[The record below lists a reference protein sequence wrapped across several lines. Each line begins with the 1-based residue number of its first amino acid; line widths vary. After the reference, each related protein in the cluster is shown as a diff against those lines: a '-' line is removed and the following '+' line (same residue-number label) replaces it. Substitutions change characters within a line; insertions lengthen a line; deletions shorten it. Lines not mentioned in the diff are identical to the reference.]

1 LCRSYEK
8 GLKSPPPNCF
18 AKQAEIRCDGRSMAK
33 SLPKASDGTT
43 PVPPGVSA
51 PNTPIGVWVIVGIAV
66 FFVLGGLGVSA
77 FVVWKALGVKKTV
90 PAMIDSAAEKGNP
103 APSAPT
109 LSDGEVGV
117 EHPSPNRMIDGAG
130 PSPSMV
136 SDRAEEDRVR
146 QEVLQ
151 RIDLLKVLTDA
162 DKDKLYAQVERARAF
177 VKIAI
182 IPFAQNRMVVG
193 AAQVDGL
200 IKNLNG
206 PHLQKLLADP
216 TVALIVLGYA
226 DKKGEEAKN
235 LDISRSRAE
244 SVVKALREKM
254 DLVNVMHAV
263 GMGGQDLFDSSDL
276 EKNRVAEVWAVQP

>member
-1 LCRSYEK
+1 
-8 GLKSPPPNCF
+8 
-18 AKQAEIRCDGRSMAK
+18 MAK
-33 SLPKASDGTT
+33 PLPKASDGTT
-43 PVPPGVSA
+43 PVPQGFSA

-77 FVVWKALGVKKTV
+77 FVVWKALGVKKTASAIV
-90 PAMIDSAAEKGNP
+90 DSAAEKGNP
-103 APSAPT
+103 ALGAPN
-109 LSDGEVGV
+109 LPDGLVGV
-117 EHPSPNRMIDGAG
+117 EHPSPNQMIEDAG
-130 PSPSMV
+130 SPPLVV

-162 DKDKLYAQVERARAF
+162 EKDKLYAQVERARAF
-177 VKIAI
+177 VKVAI
-182 IPFAQNRMVVG
+182 IPFTQNRMVVG

-200 IKNLNG
+200 IKNLNAPG
-206 PHLQKLLADP
+206 LQKLLADP

-235 LDISRSRAE
+235 LEISRSRAE
-244 SVVKALREKM
+244 SIVKALKEKM
-254 DLVNVMHAV
+254 DLVNVIHAV
-263 GMGGQDLFDSSDL
+263 GMGGQDLFNSSDP